1 MNTKECKVEE
11 CCNLNEVVDS
21 YYNELKGYL
30 INQTRDSELSE
41 ELLQEIMLKAT
52 LAHQKGVSVENI
64 RAWFY
69 AIARTTLYDH
79 FRKLSAEA
87 RLKSAF
93 PSNEPIYED
102 QKDELSGLIDKY
114 LKPMIALLPEKY
126 AVPLILSDLENIPQ
140 KTIAEQLGL
149 SLTAVKSRVQRARK
163 QLLAL
168 IYDCCIVETD
178 KNGDIISCTVKPK
191 CEDLNKIK

>member
-1 MNTKECKVEE
+1 MKITDYKVEE

-30 INQTRDSELSE
+30 INQTKDSALSE

-69 AIARTTLYDH
+69 AIARTTLIDH
-79 FRKLSAEA
+79 FRKLGAEA

-93 PSNEPIYED
+93 PVNEPIDEEE
-102 QKDELSGLIDKY
+102 KEELSGLIDQY

-126 AVPLILSDLENIPQ
+126 SVPLILSDLEDIPQ

-149 SLTAVKSRVQRARK
+149 SLTALKSRVQRARK